1 MRSSSA
7 LASEASSVFWTAASR
22 QTIYLVILCLFRAWF
37 FVDPVCLLFVG
48 PISRLL
54 RASNPILPSIETF
67 INTSLFPHGLLL
79 LNFSSDRRIT
89 SSVDELAAEVWI
101 QKIRIPQV
109 RVASLRSTFGLSVST
124 VVQGISPPVSVAQ
137 FDRRIF

>member
-1 MRSSSA
+1 
-7 LASEASSVFWTAASR
+7 
-22 QTIYLVILCLFRAWF
+22 
-37 FVDPVCLLFVG
+37 VCLLFLG

-54 RASNPILPSIETF
+54 RASNPILQSIETF
-67 INTSLFPHGLLL
+67 VNTSLFLHGFLL

-109 RVASLRSTFGLSVST
+109 SYRFPEQYFWFECIYGRPRNEPTRLM
-124 VVQGISPPVSVAQ
+124 AQ